1 MEPCAHK
8 MSNRKKVTHTHTH
21 THTHTKINKVTSAYW
36 KLRLIRKRRLKITM
50 YVF

>member
-21 THTHTKINKVTSAYW
+21 THTHKDKQSNFS
-36 KLRLIRKRRLKITM
+36 LLKIAIDKKTSPENND
-50 YVF
+50 VRF